1 VDDGRN
7 DSTKMGL
14 NFTHNKDGD
23 SVPNFSLLFFAAPF
37 PPKIALT
44 VLLAARTIAIA
55 IKTPARAYSHFQASL
70 ARHLSQPY
78 SKATIRSMTVP
89 G

>member
-23 SVPNFSLLFFAAPF
+23 SIPNFFFSSSPLHF

-70 ARHLSQPY
+70 ARHFFQPH